1 MAQRIARDR
10 GEQGFTVIEV
20 LIALLV
26 LLIGMA
32 GILSMQLTSVQATGF
47 SRHATEATMLAE
59 DKMEE
64 LRTMSGPTLVGD
76 TDTVNAR
83 GEPDTGPFTRV
94 WTITPGPP
102 IAIEVN
108 VTWVEQGQSVA
119 RDVTVADPYTIT
131 LRTQRGQ

>member
-1 MAQRIARDR
+1 MAQRIARGR

-47 SRHATEATMLAE
+47 SRHATEATMVAE
-59 DKMEE
+59 DKMEQ
-64 LRTMSGPTLVGD
+64 LRTMSGATLFSGN
-76 TDTVNAR
+76 DTVNAR
-83 GEPDTGPFTRV
+83 GEPDTGPFTRE
-94 WTITPGPP
+94 WTIVPGPP
-102 IAIEVN
+102 IDIRVD

-119 RDVTVADPYTIT
+119 RDLTVADPYTIT